1 MMLLSEAFVLR
12 MSIGFALLAVA
23 ALLLWFFRH
32 AVQRAADSTHW
43 PIVEGSVIAA
53 SMKVIAGSEQ
63 SRFRPL
69 VQYAYRVGDRD
80 YRGHRIQ
87 WGALTDLPSRSA
99 AAKVVGHY
107 RTGTPVKVY
116 YDPRQPRV
124 AVLQPGHAAKIGNSV
139 MIAPVFALFGLFYLA
154 YAFFG

>member
-1 MMLLSEAFVLR
+1 MMLPDPFLMRLA
-12 MSIGFALLAVA
+12 IGFALIATA
-23 ALLLWFFRH
+23 MLLVWFFHYATR
-32 AVQRAADSTHW
+32 RAEESAYW
-43 PIVEGSVIAA
+43 PIAEGNVIAA
-53 SMKVIAGSEQ
+53 SMKVIGGSDQ

-69 VQYAYRVGDRD
+69 VEYAYRVGDRD
-80 YRGHRIQ
+80 YRSDRIQ

-107 RTGTPVKVY
+107 QTGKSVKVY

-139 MIAPVFALFGLFYLA
+139 MIAPVFALFGLFYLG
-154 YAFFG
+154 YAFWG